1 MDKDKFDI
9 VSMKEAKTV
18 LSVAVEK
25 MDFLGKKD
33 IGKPVRVG
41 SK

>member
-1 MDKDKFDI
+1 MEYIMNKDKFDI

-18 LSVAVEK
+18 LYVAVEK

-33 IGKPVRVG
+33 IG
-41 SK
+41 SQ

>member
-1 MDKDKFDI
+1 MEYIMDKDKFDI

-25 MDFLGKKD
+25 RISWERKIL
-33 IGKPVRVG
+33 V
-41 SK
+41 SQ